1 MTIQARRFEVSDAEA
16 VALLVARTLRES
28 NSKDYSGEY
37 IEKDVQRLSAKF
49 FIEKSKQTHFYVFCD
64 QNQIVGTGA
73 IGPYWGSETE
83 FSLFDIFVSPD
94 HQGQGIGRLI
104 IETLE
109 ADVDFKCAQ
118 RIEIPASITGLGFYR
133 HMGYDFK
140 DGNKEIDNERLYRL
154 EKFPKR
160 FNVNIRDNVE
170 KDFDLVPTAT
180 VSDSMS
186 IEELNKVSFD
196 TLREIT
202 FVIQLFFEGAWVNDI
217 KSKIVMGMI
226 VRIVKLAKSVLR
238 SAGSQNFSG
247 QETLSRLIFE
257 TLSKLNFIL
266 HAPTP
271 LDDNLDRYLKDGLRF
286 EKILTEKINDDIYK
300 QSENESPI
308 QARMLSSISETEL
321 FTGIS
326 EDRVATLNKR
336 DSLPSMQ
343 NMSNLLDNG
352 ERLYMVY
359 RACSVEV
366 HGGPTALRDNV
377 KQLEKEKFEAD
388 FRERLSD
395 ARVLDSVSIFLLMG
409 MNVLTKYNV
418 IVCKDSEIYMCF
430 KKRIKRI
437 SSKISEIEKLHE
449 QRLSEEND

>member
-1 MTIQARRFEVSDAEA
+1 
-16 VALLVARTLRES
+16 
-28 NSKDYSGEY
+28 
-37 IEKDVQRLSAKF
+37 
-49 FIEKSKQTHFYVFCD
+49 
-64 QNQIVGTGA
+64 
-73 IGPYWGSETE
+73 
-83 FSLFDIFVSPD
+83 
-94 HQGQGIGRLI
+94 
-104 IETLE
+104 
-109 ADVDFKCAQ
+109 
-118 RIEIPASITGLGFYR
+118 
-133 HMGYDFK
+133 
-140 DGNKEIDNERLYRL
+140 
-154 EKFPKR
+154 
-160 FNVNIRDNVE
+160 
-170 KDFDLVPTAT
+170 
-180 VSDSMS
+180 
-186 IEELNKVSFD
+186 
-196 TLREIT
+196 
-202 FVIQLFFEGAWVNDI
+202 
-217 KSKIVMGMI
+217 MI